1 MAETEPSR
9 SQAPRADRSPR
20 GYFTSSRPGTDVT
33 AVAVPI
39 VRHDREI
46 VAAISINAPSYRT
59 TDSEVERFGAALI
72 RHAVAVSLALG
83 APAYLVGRAG
93 PAGVHSNNGGNLLLT

>member
-1 MAETEPSR
+1 MGRLLPDA
-9 SQAPRADRSPR
+9 
-20 GYFTSSRPGTDVT
+20 GTDVT

-39 VRHDREI
+39 VGHDREI

-59 TDSEVERFGAALI
+59 TDSDVERFGAALI

-83 APAYLVGRAG
+83 APAYLVGQAG
-93 PAGVHSNNGGNLLLT
+93 HAEGRPNKGDLLST